1 LRASADI
8 IACSSYENRCPPFC
22 GARIDLTTDWQ
33 LSLRGDLPFVAKD
46 PLNSSNPSGDYLYGV
61 GDADLQAALIHDID
75 ARWKAGFGV
84 LGSLHGWRQ
93 ARPHWEF
100 AAELILKGARTGR
113 RADVDAAA
121 QQVERALGCD
131 GWL

>member
-1 LRASADI
+1 MTVRHAYFRRKLAVPITPKVGLGTTLRTLDD
-8 IACSSYENRCPPFC
+8 C
-22 GARIDLTTDWQ
+22 AR
-33 LSLRGDLPFVAKD
+33 F
-46 PLNSSNPSGDYLYGV
+46 
-61 GDADLQAALIHDID
+61 
-75 ARWKAGFGV
+75 

-93 ARPHWEF
+93 ARPHWEL

-121 QQVERALGCD
+121 QQVERALRCD